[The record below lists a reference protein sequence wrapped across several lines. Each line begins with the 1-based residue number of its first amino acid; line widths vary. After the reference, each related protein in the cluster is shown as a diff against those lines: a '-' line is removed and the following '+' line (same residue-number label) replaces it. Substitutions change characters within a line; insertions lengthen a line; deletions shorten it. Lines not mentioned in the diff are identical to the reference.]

1 MHIRQRH
8 PQLTQATVNLP
19 IEPAADHGWAHV
31 IQGSIDVAGGG
42 AMDEAAGIAVFTSG
56 DHLTLSNLGESA
68 GEVIVGAGKTTG
80 EPFVKLLGGNGFVIA
95 PTEAEA
101 EAKMAKALA
110 MMPKDQ

>member
-56 DHLTLSNLGESA
+56 VQDTHRSLFTLSTHASPVSVSGWCGVEW
-68 GEVIVGAGKTTG
+68 G
-80 EPFVKLLGGNGFVIA
+80 
-95 PTEAEA
+95 
-101 EAKMAKALA
+101 
-110 MMPKDQ
+110 